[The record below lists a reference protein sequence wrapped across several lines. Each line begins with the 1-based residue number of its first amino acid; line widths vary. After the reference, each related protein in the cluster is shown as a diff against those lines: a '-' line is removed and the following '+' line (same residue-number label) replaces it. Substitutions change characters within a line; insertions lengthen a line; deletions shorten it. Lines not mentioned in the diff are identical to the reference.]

1 VVETLAFNHPQG
13 RIHSTVSPAT
23 VKISPSHNKLV
34 TRVSSP
40 VIPDKTL
47 LQSWLEQ
54 AHVEYHECGRCE
66 GLHLEALRD
75 IEGVIDSRLFL
86 EPWGLLLTTEL
97 EVRPMAL
104 LPLAADLGRLN
115 MDYPTLKLFQDV
127 VDDATPQLVAAGTAL
142 ASAGLTLE
150 QFAGFV
156 AGTIAATRQLADEC
170 QQQGYLFATA
180 DPNIHSGSRALH

>member
-1 VVETLAFNHPQG
+1 MT
-13 RIHSTVSPAT
+13 T
-23 VKISPSHNKLV
+23 
-34 TRVSSP
+34 P
-40 VIPDKTL
+40 VIPDKHL
-47 LQSWLEQ
+47 LENWLEQ

-66 GLHLEALRD
+66 GLHLDTLQGL
-75 IEGVIDSRLFL
+75 EGIIDCRLFL

-127 VDDATPQLVAAGTAL
+127 VDDATPQLVAAGTVL
-142 ASAGLTLE
+142 GSAGLTLE

-156 AGTIAATRQLADEC
+156 ASTITATRQLAEEC
-170 QQQGYLFATA
+170 LQLDYLFAAA
-180 DPNIHSGSRALH
+180 DPALHASSRALH

>member
-1 VVETLAFNHPQG
+1 M
-13 RIHSTVSPAT
+13 
-23 VKISPSHNKLV
+23 
-34 TRVSSP
+34 TRVTSP

-47 LQSWLEQ
+47 LQGWLEQ

-75 IEGVIDSRLFL
+75 IEGIIDCRLFL

-115 MDYPTLKLFQDV
+115 MDFPTLKLFQDV
-127 VDDATPQLVAAGTAL
+127 VDDATPQLVAAGTLL
-142 ASAGLTLE
+142 ASAVLTLE
-150 QFAGFV
+150 QFAAFV
-156 AGTIAATRQLADEC
+156 AGTVTATRQLAEEC
-170 QQQGYLFATA
+170 QQLGYLFAAA
-180 DPNIHSGSRALH
+180 DPTVHPGSRALH

>member
-1 VVETLAFNHPQG
+1 MT
-13 RIHSTVSPAT
+13 
-23 VKISPSHNKLV
+23 
-34 TRVSSP
+34 SP

-66 GLHLEALRD
+66 GLHLEAVRD
-75 IEGVIDSRLFL
+75 IEGIIDSRLFL

-97 EVRPMAL
+97 EIRPMAL

-115 MDYPTLKLFQDV
+115 MDYPALKLFQDV
-127 VDDATPQLVAAGTAL
+127 VDDATPQLVAAGTVL

-156 AGTIAATRQLADEC
+156 ASTITATRQLAEEC
-170 QQQGYLFATA
+170 QQLGYLFAAA
-180 DPNIHSGSRALH
+180 DPSLHAGSRALH